1 MIKAQ
6 HLTHKI
12 VKSLNLISHITSFD
26 IALNQII
33 HSLTVYKII
42 AVIEHFTVTLSNK
55 DRNCVLKGVVPT

>member
-12 VKSLNLISHITSFD
+12 VESLNLISHITSFD
-26 IALNQII
+26 IALNKII
-33 HSLTVYKII
+33 NSLTVYKII

-55 DRNCVLKGVVPT
+55 DRNGVLKGIVSS